1 VRRRTAVVVTA
12 VAAVTAVWVA
22 HLVTRQEEP
31 TMPTGFPDVVIPA
44 PVSATTNGESYT
56 LGAGVGVASDDAGVG
71 DYLAARLSEATGLA
85 INEGDGIRLRLTGA
99 PDAVGDQGYQLVTTT
114 SGVTI
119 AAKTPA
125 GLFAGVQTL
134 LQLVPV
140 RAPFKVPGGEV
151 LDHPR
156 FAYRGAML
164 DVARHFF
171 TVDQVKRYIDE
182 IATYKINYFHLHLS
196 DDQGWRI
203 AVNGWPK
210 LTGIGAG
217 TEVGGGAGGFYTS
230 DDYRAIV
237 AYAASRFITVV
248 PEIDMPGHTNAALSA
263 YPELTCD
270 GQAPAP
276 YTGTEVGF
284 STFCVDKPRVRD
296 FIDDVFGQLAAL
308 TPGPY
313 LHIGGDESK
322 ATPPDDYARFV
333 EMAQSVVA
341 DHGKT
346 VIGWHEIAAGKLLPS
361 TVVQFWDPASG
372 SAEVASAA
380 AAGAKVIMSPA
391 NRAYLDMKYDS
402 STALG
407 LRWAG
412 LIDVRTAYD
421 WDPGAFLPGVGEG
434 AVLGVEAPLWTETIT
449 SSDDIDYMVF
459 PRLPA
464 IAELGWSPRST
475 HDVDAFARRLAA
487 QAPHWDA
494 RGVKFF
500 RTPEIDWPQRQP

>member
-1 VRRRTAVVVTA
+1 VV
-12 VAAVTAVWVA
+12 
-22 HLVTRQEEP
+22 
-31 TMPTGFPDVVIPA
+31 
-44 PVSATTNGESYT
+44 
-56 LGAGVGVASDDAGVG
+56 
-71 DYLAARLSEATGLA
+71 
-85 INEGDGIRLRLTGA
+85 
-99 PDAVGDQGYQLVTTT
+99 
-114 SGVTI
+114 
-119 AAKTPA
+119 
-125 GLFAGVQTL
+125 
-134 LQLVPV
+134 
-140 RAPFKVPGGEV
+140 
-151 LDHPR
+151 DHPR

-182 IATYKINYFHLHLS
+182 VAAYKINYLHLHLS

-203 AVNGWPK
+203 EIDGWPA
-210 LTGIGAG
+210 LTGIGAS
-217 TEVGGGAGGFYTS
+217 TAVGGGAGGFYTQ

-270 GQAPAP
+270 GKAPAP
-276 YTGTEVGF
+276 YTGIEVGF
-284 STFCVDKPRVRD
+284 SSFCVSKPRVRD
-296 FIDDVFGQLAAL
+296 FIDDVFAQLAAL

-322 ATPPDDYARFV
+322 ATPEDDYARFV
-333 EMAQSVVA
+333 EMAQQVVA

-346 VIGWHEIAAGKLLPS
+346 VIGWHEIASGKLLPS
-361 TVVQFWDPASG
+361 TVVQFWDPTSE
-372 SAEVASAA
+372 SPIVTRAA

-391 NRAYLDMKYDS
+391 NHAYLDMKYDS
-402 STALG
+402 STRLG
-407 LRWAG
+407 LQWAG
-412 LIDVRTAYD
+412 LVDVKAAYD
-421 WDPGAFLPGVGEG
+421 WDPGAYLPGVDDD

-464 IAELGWSPRST
+464 IAELGWSPRAT
-475 HDVDAFARRLAA
+475 HDVAAFERRLAA

-494 RGVKFF
+494 RGVRFF
-500 RTPEIDWPQRQP
+500 RTPEISWPATT